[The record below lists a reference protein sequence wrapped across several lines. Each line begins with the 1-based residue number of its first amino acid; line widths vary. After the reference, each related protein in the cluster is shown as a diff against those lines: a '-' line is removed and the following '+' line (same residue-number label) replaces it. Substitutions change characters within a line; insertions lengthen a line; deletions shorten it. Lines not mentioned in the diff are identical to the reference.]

1 MISKNSEALAAAT
14 VRASDLSNPH
24 KEIDMNSLTAK
35 VSTSTVPMIAGVQI
49 TTDAE
54 GRFNLNALHRAS
66 STGKDKAPSEW
77 LRRSS
82 TKELIEQLTV
92 NLRLGQNS
100 IGELSANLSVGQE
113 VVKTVKGGAAPGTFA
128 HELLAIEY
136 AGWISPAFRLQVNQT
151 FIDFRTGKLTPV
163 IDPMQALN
171 DPATMR
177 ELLLNYSE
185 TVIAL
190 KGAVETLTP
199 KAEALDRIATK
210 SEGSMCITDA
220 AKHLQLQ
227 PKQAFKVLSQNHW
240 IYKRAGGKSW
250 LGYQDKIQR
259 GLLEHKITTVS
270 RSDGSEKVVEQVLI
284 TAKGLTQLS
293 KIIGGAHA

>member
-1 MISKNSEALAAAT
+1 
-14 VRASDLSNPH
+14 
-24 KEIDMNSLTAK
+24 MNSVT
-35 VSTSTVPMIAGVQI
+35 VNTSTSTVPMIAGIEI

-54 GRFNLNALHRAS
+54 GRFNLNSLHRAS
-66 STGKDKAPSEW
+66 SLGANKAPAQW
-77 LRRSS
+77 LRTQTAQSLISELEKETVQICIVSAEGRS
-82 TKELIEQLTV
+82 
-92 NLRLGQNS
+92 G
-100 IGELSANLSVGQE
+100 
-113 VVKTVKGGAAPGTFA
+113 GTFA

-151 FIDFRTGKLTPV
+151 FIDYRTGKLTPT
-163 IDPMQALN
+163 IDPMQVLS
-171 DPATMR
+171 DPAAMR
-177 ELLLNYSE
+177 GLLLTYTE
-185 TVIAL
+185 KVIAL
-190 KGAVETLTP
+190 EGEVETLTP

-210 SEGSMCITDA
+210 SDGSMCITDA

-227 PKQAFKVLSQNHW
+227 PKKAFQVLSQNHW

-270 RSDGSEKVVEQVLI
+270 RSDGSEKMVEQVLI

-293 KIIGGAHA
+293 KILGGTHA